1 MNRNKKG
8 AMPEITK
15 KEYEK
20 IKKSDRQEFA
30 AFCEGMYKRGYEDG
44 MESVPGVDLEEVMAA
59 VARERGVDR
68 KSTLDNIRDCVEQLF
83 RKEDE
88 NE

>member
-59 VARERGVDR
+59 VARARGVGKR
-68 KSTLDNIRDCVEQLF
+68 ALDNIRDCVEQLF